1 MKRMPPPPLIIL
13 SGPAAAGKSTLVERV
28 LREDPHPLCV
38 SVSATTRPPRP
49 GEIDGVHYHFWT
61 AERFERGIAAGEFLE
76 YAQVHRKYYY
86 GTLRLEV
93 DENTARGRGVILV
106 IDVQGAVKVRAL
118 RPDVVS
124 VFLRAPS
131 LEEYERR
138 LVLRGDDPA
147 SIAARLK
154 TARDELARIGEYQYV
169 IVNDDLDR
177 AVAEFRAVIARH
189 FETKGGD

>member
-1 MKRMPPPPLIIL
+1 MAKAPLIIL
-13 SGPAAAGKSTLVERV
+13 SGPAGSGKTTLVERA

-38 SVSATTRPPRP
+38 SVSVTTRPPRP

-61 AERFERGIAAGEFLE
+61 VERFERGIAAGEFLE
-76 YAQVHRKYYY
+76 YAQVHRRHYY
-86 GTLRLEV
+86 GTPRREV
-93 DENTARGRGVILV
+93 EEQLARGRGVILV
-106 IDVQGAVKVRAL
+106 IDVQGAAQVRAL
-118 RPDVVS
+118 RPDAVT

-147 SIAARLK
+147 SI
-154 TARDELARIGEYQYV
+154 TARMETARAELARIGEYQYV

-177 AVAEFRAVIARH
+177 AVAEFRGVVARH
-189 FETKGGD
+189 FDTKGGD

>member
-1 MKRMPPPPLIIL
+1 MGTAPLIIL
-13 SGPAAAGKSTLVERV
+13 SGPSASGKTTLVERV
-28 LREDPHPLCV
+28 LREDPHRLCV
-38 SVSATTRPPRP
+38 SVSATTRPRRP

-61 AERFERGIAAGEFLE
+61 AERFEQGIAAGEFLE
-76 YAQVHRKYYY
+76 YAQVHGRHYY
-86 GTLRLEV
+86 GTVRREV
-93 DENTARGRGVILV
+93 DEQLAKGRGVILV
-106 IDVQGAVKVRAL
+106 IDVQGAAKVRAL
-118 RPDVVS
+118 RPDTVS

-138 LVLRGDDPA
+138 LALRGDDPA
-147 SIAARLK
+147 SIAVRLK

-177 AVAEFRAVIARH
+177 AVADFRGVIARH